1 MAVNFSPFAGAGNQ
15 FFDNSGNPLAGGLI
29 YTYDAG
35 TTNPAVTYTSNTGLT
50 ANSNP
55 IVLDSAGRVPNEI
68 WLTEA
73 TSYKFVLKTSVGT
86 TLGTYDNVPGL
97 NDFSSTTGASFIGAA
112 DGAAGTNWTTVQG
125 FINRIISSAGSA
137 YVGFLQAGSGAVAR
151 TMQAKVREYPVSPMD
166 FGAVGNGIAD
176 DTAEVQLAAD
186 RARAIN
192 GTLVFPGGYIF
203 GISSLVYIRNGVR
216 AVKGEGGWIK
226 CLSNGNIAPSG
237 ILLAGKAQGE
247 ATDVSF
253 CRVEG
258 LNIDRNNQWSVGIY
272 LSNSDNCQVLGNVII
287 NGASGLA
294 NDYAGIYVPSFNTS
308 ATGAHDILIANNYVK
323 GNATTLV
330 AGGVDG
336 IAVSGTYAITAPYT
350 TITEQWKA
358 TFTLPPTVNPA
369 YNIQVE
375 NNIVIGGYYG
385 ISFVETRYSTI
396 IGNQVVSNIRNISQQ
411 MHCISN
417 LIADNL
423 CRDSN
428 SSGINNGFGVD
439 DCTFRG
445 NKIYTTRAQGEAL
458 LQAYIACNRNLF
470 ENNHTFSGSLD
481 PQYHIYTAIHTNN
494 NTFRNNVLRG
504 TCWKAYI
511 GLESAWDTSVGNI
524 AHRVYPGTA
533 AEEDY
538 ANAPSNGNTIEGNII
553 EGVSAVPAIWL
564 AQVNSDAIVCP
575 LTNTR
580 VINNTVV
587 GDGYLQQFE
596 MFENNAGSLS
606 DVVLR
611 FNTFDAAAPVTR
623 FTFPRGRLHF
633 LQQDN
638 NTLINIMPTSTPF
651 RSFAD
656 GDTTPSVAYADYWQ
670 FANTGATSVTMFDSG
685 VDGQEIV
692 VRGSSN
698 TTIVHNT
705 SFIRLK
711 GGVNATGLTSDNLF
725 RFKQISG
732 IWFEQ
737 SRNF

>member
-1 MAVNFSPFAGAGNQ
+1 MAVNFSPFAGAGIQ
-15 FFDNSGNPLAGGLI
+15 FFDNSGNPLAGGLV
-29 YTYDAG
+29 YTYAAG
-35 TTNPAVTYTSNTGLT
+35 TTTPAATYTSVTGLT

-55 IVLDSAGRVPNEI
+55 IVLDSAGRTPYQI
-68 WLTEA
+68 WLTQA
-73 TSYKFVLKTSVGT
+73 SSYKFILKTSVGT

-97 NDFSSTTGASFIGAA
+97 NDYSSSSGAASVGAQDGASGA
-112 DGAAGTNWTTVQG
+112 NWTTVQG
-125 FINRIISSAGSA
+125 FINKIISSAGSA
-137 YVGFLQAGSGAVAR
+137 FVGFLQAGSGAVAR
-151 TMQAKVREYPVSPMD
+151 TVQTKIREYPVSPMD

-176 DTAEVQLAAD
+176 DTAKVQLAAD
-186 RARAIN
+186 RAQAIN
-192 GTLVFPGGYIF
+192 GALVFPNGYIF
-203 GISSLVYIRNGVR
+203 GISSLIYIRNGVR
-216 AVKGEGGWIK
+216 AVKGEGGSIK
-226 CLSNGNIAPSG
+226 CLSNGNVAPSG
-237 ILLAGKAQGE
+237 IILAGKAQGE
-247 ATDVSF
+247 AADVSF

-258 LNIDRNNQWSVGIY
+258 LNVDRNNQWSVGVY
-272 LSNSDNCQVLGNVII
+272 LSNSDNCQVVNNVII
-287 NGASGLA
+287 NGASGLV
-294 NDYAGIYVPSFNTS
+294 NDYAGIYVPSFATS
-308 ATGAHDILIANNYVK
+308 ATGTHDILIANNYVK
-323 GNATTLV
+323 GNTATSV
-330 AGGVDG
+330 FGGSDG
-336 IAVSGTYAITAPYT
+336 ITVTGTYAITAPYT

-369 YNIQVE
+369 YNIQIE
-375 NNIVIGGYYG
+375 NNIVVGGYYG

-396 IGNQVVSNIRNISQQ
+396 IGNQISSNIRNISQQ

-428 SSGINNGFGVD
+428 SSGINNGFGVE
-439 DCTFRG
+439 DCTIRG

-470 ENNHTFSGSLD
+470 EGNHTFAGSLN
-481 PQYHIYTAIHTNN
+481 PQYHMYVAINSNN

-511 GLESAWDTSVGNI
+511 GVESAWDTSVGNI

-538 ANAPSNGNTIEGNII
+538 ANAASDGNCVEGNII
-553 EGVSAVPAIWL
+553 EGVSGVPAIWL

-580 VINNTVV
+580 VMNNTII
-587 GDGYLQQFE
+587 GDGYLQQLE
-596 MFENNAGSLS
+596 LFENNSGSLS
-606 DVVLR
+606 DVIMR

-638 NTLINIMPTSTPF
+638 NTLINLMPTSTPF
-651 RSFAD
+651 RSFPD
-656 GDTTPSVAYADYWQ
+656 GATTPSVAYSDYWQ
-670 FANTGATSVTMFDSG
+670 FANSSGTNVTMFNDG

-692 VRGSSN
+692 VRGSTN
-698 TTIVHNT
+698 TTIVYNA
-705 SFIRLK
+705 SYIRLK
-711 GGVNATGLTSDNLF
+711 GSVNATGLTSDNLF